1 VNPQTHPR
9 RLVHATLLALTALT
23 IWGFLDFDYKNI
35 VIAEA
40 LRDFARDMGHM
51 FLEARPQYFTWQ
63 DGLRQTGLALALA
76 FLTTLIGAL
85 WGFVFGLL
93 SARNLSSPAVCSTVR
108 AVVAVIRA
116 VPTVLWVLIF
126 AIATGLGG
134 TAAVL
139 GMSFHSAGYLIK
151 AFSESFEELDQGVIE
166 ALRAGG
172 ASWGQIVCQ
181 GIVPSSFNYMSA
193 WTFMRFEINFAVAV
207 AMGAAAGAG
216 GIGYE
221 LFMASNYYHDIRE
234 VGFITYLVLACAA
247 ALELG
252 SNQIRKRVLS

>member
-1 VNPQTHPR
+1 VNNR
-9 RLVHATLLALTALT
+9 RLIQGTVLGLFALTVWA
-23 IWGFLDFDYKNI
+23 FLDFDYKNI
-35 VIAEA
+35 VLREA
-40 LRDFARDMGHM
+40 LSDFGRDMGQM
-51 FLEARPQYFTWQ
+51 FLEARPRYFTWRE
-63 DGLRQTGLALALA
+63 GLRQTGLTLALA
-76 FLTTLIGAL
+76 FLTTVIGAV

-93 SARNLSSPAVCSTVR
+93 SARNLAPPALCNSVR

-126 AIATGLGG
+126 AISTGLGA

-151 AFSESFEELDQGVIE
+151 AFSESFEELDEGVIE

-181 GIVPSSFNYMSA
+181 GVVPSSFNYMSA

-234 VGFITYLVLACAA
+234 VGYITHLVLACAA
-247 ALELG
+247 TLEFS
-252 SNQIRKRVLS
+252 SNQLRKRVLC

>member
-1 VNPQTHPR
+1 MKKQTDS
-9 RLVHATLLALTALT
+9 RLLIRGTVLGLAALTV
-23 IWGFLDFDYKNI
+23 WGFLDFDYKNI
-35 VIAEA
+35 DMAAA

-51 FLEARPQYFTWQ
+51 FLEARPRYFTWRE
-63 DGLRQTGLALALA
+63 GLRQTGLALALA
-76 FLTTLIGAL
+76 FLTTVIGAV

-93 SARNLSSPAVCSTVR
+93 SARNLAPPAVCNAVR

-126 AIATGLGG
+126 AISTGLGA

-151 AFSESFEELDQGVIE
+151 AFSESFEELDEGVIE

-172 ASWGQIVCQ
+172 ATWGQIVFQ
-181 GIVPSSFNYMSA
+181 GVVPSSFNYMSA

-234 VGFITYLVLACAA
+234 VGYITYLVLICAA
-247 ALELG
+247 LLELG